1 MIALNIENKEI
12 ENFYKQECNSNQ
24 STFIENILQYIKNYK
39 ILASVKQG
47 MQEIKEI
54 QSGKRAGQELKSF
67 LDEL

>member
-12 ENFYKQECNSNQ
+12 ENFYNQECNSNQ